1 MEPFFHYWRGC
12 SGNLKV
18 EPSTTSKMWKINW
31 VWCPN
36 QTVTT
41 CLWFCCFSVPP
52 TRSHNQNEHRFTAR
66 VRLCRRAGELHI
78 RDSIKHDKMWVFVML
93 LSQLGHDSLSKTVY
107 FTKCWGKSV
116 RCRLKFYNLW
126 PLPLNNHQ
134 LMFMK
139 TFNNLSAVYPSILYR
154 SSNSVTF
161 LSVWVEYGCTTAA
174 PPGHHCA
181 DSKWHRQCKMA
192 ALRSRI
198 CWLHFSTEGG
208 SGDQRFKLN
217 LDCCLN
223 FNSWHSNEV
232 SVSY

>member
-1 MEPFFHYWRGC
+1 MQESRWAPHTWF
-12 SGNLKV
+12 
-18 EPSTTSKMWKINW
+18 
-31 VWCPN
+31 N
-36 QTVTT
+36 QTWQNVGL
-41 CLWFCCFSVPP
+41 CDAVKSAWSRFS
-52 TRSHNQNEHRFTAR
+52 Q
-66 VRLCRRAGELHI
+66 
-78 RDSIKHDKMWVFVML
+78 
-93 LSQLGHDSLSKTVY
+93 QTVY